1 MADAAPAPTSAPLDR
16 PETPRGLGDVLTI
29 GFGTVVVMWTAGYV
43 SRMLPAGTVPPWLLL
58 VLLVVIQLGGGW
70 FLGKKTARTIASA
83 LGTGLLISL
92 LNMLVLGAVLAEGH
106 DAAEIA
112 IGVAGFIA
120 TTIVLTVIGFVL
132 GRMGRPASRP
142 AANWTGW
149 FAKVA
154 VLATFILVIAGGLV
168 TGHEAG
174 LAVPDWP
181 NTEGALMFLYPL
193 SKMTGGV
200 YYEHAHRLY
209 GALVGVTTIAFA
221 AHIWVADRV
230 EGRPRWWLRQV
241 AIVAVVF
248 VCIQGVLGGLRVT
261 GRLTLSQD
269 AAQLEPNLTL
279 AIVHGVSGQLF
290 LALMVSI
297 AAFTSTTWRRR
308 DNVLTHPA
316 AGTDRTLSV
325 VLVALLI
332 LQLTLGAS
340 FRHLSTDP
348 ELNQGMVMGILH
360 THIVVAVLVL
370 GAILF
375 NGIRAA
381 GMYAEQPRVK
391 KTGTGLMHIVGLQI
405 LLGIV
410 AMVAVL
416 RREPADPI
424 PTWEVIV
431 TTLHQATG
439 AALLALAT
447 LHAIWVR
454 RLLSAAYK

>member
-1 MADAAPAPTSAPLDR
+1 M
-16 PETPRGLGDVLTI
+16 I
-29 GFGTVVVMWTAGYV
+29 
-43 SRMLPAGTVPPWLLL
+43 
-58 VLLVVIQLGGGW
+58 
-70 FLGKKTARTIASA
+70 
-83 LGTGLLISL
+83 
-92 LNMLVLGAVLAEGH
+92 
-106 DAAEIA
+106 
-112 IGVAGFIA
+112 FIA

-181 NTEGALMFLYPL
+181 NTEGALLFLYPL